1 MKESLLLTPTLTSS
15 ANNAFQRGV
24 VAGTCRAV
32 SALTNEF
39 QDLLDSA
46 RIDER
51 KNQSQVAAARLVRLA
66 AHITQDGLT
75 AVEAVELLRQEAEAI
90 EHQAQELH

>member
-1 MKESLLLTPTLTSS
+1 M
-15 ANNAFQRGV
+15 
-24 VAGTCRAV
+24 TCLFAP
-32 SALTNEF
+32 SLTNEF

-66 AHITQDGLT
+66 AHITQEGLT